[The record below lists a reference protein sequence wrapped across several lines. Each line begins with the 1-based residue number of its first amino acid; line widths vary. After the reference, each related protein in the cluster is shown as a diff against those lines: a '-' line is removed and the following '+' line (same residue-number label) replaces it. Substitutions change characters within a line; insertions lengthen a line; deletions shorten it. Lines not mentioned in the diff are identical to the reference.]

1 MRRSWRTYAAAL
13 IAEEAGARWVR
24 SHGMFWYGPL
34 ITDETLARVNGELT
48 VLRPRNGGPS
58 ATCPDQCDLT
68 RGIEV

>member
-1 MRRSWRTYAAAL
+1 
-13 IAEEAGARWVR
+13 
-24 SHGMFWYGPL
+24 MFWYGPL

-48 VLRPRNGGPS
+48 VLRPRNGGPF